1 LEDDISSLD
10 EHAADH
16 TTSSTASAHS
26 ALFNPT
32 PSTTLP
38 SKSTISNNNN
48 NNNRSRNVIANLNS
62 QLLALG
68 CRPLFDSAVLS
79 DELLTCVSE
88 LLLVAKQRAA
98 LADGSAPGAT
108 AAESTE
114 GELRALRLD
123 KKSLSASLKTA
134 TATLESERI
143 TAKTR
148 EKAAAATLE
157 RANAD
162 RDEALRQNA
171 LLKSRE
177 EQWSRELKRRE
188 QDNATL
194 RDRIRKL
201 LDGAAAT
208 GELAASHADV
218 VGDVRHTPMK
228 QRAADQLL
236 TGTSVA
242 LQRQLADTQAE
253 LLVLR
258 GERNALRDELREIR
272 SNK

>member
-1 LEDDISSLD
+1 MN
-10 EHAADH
+10 
-16 TTSSTASAHS
+16 SST
-26 ALFNPT
+26 T
-32 PSTTLP
+32 K
-38 SKSTISNNNN
+38 KS
-48 NNNRSRNVIANLNS
+48 IANLNS

-68 CRPLFDSAVLS
+68 CRPLFDSVVLS
-79 DELLTCVSE
+79 DELLTCISE
-88 LLLVAKQRAA
+88 LLLVAKQRTA
-98 LADGSAPGAT
+98 LTDGSAPGGAS
-108 AAESTE
+108 AESTE

-123 KKSLSASLKTA
+123 KKSLSASLKSA

-143 TAKTR
+143 TAKSR
-148 EKAAAATLE
+148 EKAAASTIE
-157 RANAD
+157 RAAAE
-162 RDEALRQNA
+162 RDEAVRQNA

-188 QDNATL
+188 QDAAAL
-194 RDRIRKL
+194 RDRLRKL

-236 TGTSVA
+236 SGTSVA

-258 GERNALRDELREIR
+258 GERNALRDELREMR